1 VKTVSHAGEIVGSA
15 LKEKGMTQQQLAE
28 KIGRDQTLIS
38 RFISGVP
45 IADTTA
51 RAIAE
56 ILDLDAD
63 ELVYQIQRDKLEK
76 QMEKLKTRYEP
87 IIPGSSLKGILRSE
101 SEVAFVG
108 GVSILD
114 IASIPLL
121 NSYNQPSGKA
131 ERYIVPTGI
140 QLDSDRAFALKIS
153 GKNMTDDKIEEGD
166 IIIIDPSAKMRDE
179 DRVLVVRDGQQEL
192 RKFYRDGNTIIL
204 QSPGGSGLP
213 LIFTSRKENVKIV
226 GRIVFCAKHFN

>member
-1 VKTVSHAGEIVGSA
+1 VSQAGEMVKSA
-15 LKEKGMTQQQLAE
+15 LKEKGLTQQELAE

-63 ELVYQIQRDKLEK
+63 ELVHQIQRDKLDK
-76 QMEKLKTRYEP
+76 KVVKLKAQYKPVIDDES
-87 IIPGSSLKGILRSE
+87 ISDLISDNRSA
-101 SEVAFVG
+101 VVG
-108 GVSILD
+108 HVGV
-114 IASIPLL
+114 IADIPLL
-121 NSYNQPSGKA
+121 DSYDQPQEKA
-131 ERYIVPTGI
+131 ERYVIPTGI
-140 QLDSDRAFALKIS
+140 QLDSNKAFALKIN

-166 IIIIDPSAKMRDE
+166 VIIVDPNAKMRDE

-204 QSPGGSGLP
+204 QSLGGTGLP
-213 LIFTSRKENVKIV
+213 LILTSRKENVKIV

>member
-1 VKTVSHAGEIVGSA
+1 MSHAGEMVGSA

-63 ELVYQIQRDKLEK
+63 ELVYQIQRDKLDK
-76 QMEKLKTRYEP
+76 KVEKLKTQYKP
-87 IIPGSSLKGILRSE
+87 
-101 SEVAFVG
+101 V
-108 GVSILD
+108 ILD
-114 IASIPLL
+114 VGAIELLSDGKGVAVGHVGMVANIPML
-121 NSYNQPSGKA
+121 NSYDQPSGKA

-192 RKFYRDGNTIIL
+192 RRFYRDGNTIIL

>member
-1 VKTVSHAGEIVGSA
+1 MSHAGEMVGSA

-63 ELVYQIQRDKLEK
+63 ELVYQIQRDKLDK
-76 QMEKLKTRYEP
+76 KVEKLKTQYKP
-87 IIPGSSLKGILRSE
+87 
-101 SEVAFVG
+101 V
-108 GVSILD
+108 ILD
-114 IASIPLL
+114 VGAIELLSDGKGVAVGHVGMVANIPML

>member
-1 VKTVSHAGEIVGSA
+1 MVGSA

-63 ELVYQIQRDKLEK
+63 ELVYQIQRDKLDK
-76 QMEKLKTRYEP
+76 KVEKLKTQYKP
-87 IIPGSSLKGILRSE
+87 
-101 SEVAFVG
+101 V
-108 GVSILD
+108 ILD
-114 IASIPLL
+114 VGAIELLSDGKGVAVGHVGMVANIPML

>member
-1 VKTVSHAGEIVGSA
+1 MSQAGEMVKSA
-15 LKEKGMTQQQLAE
+15 LKEKGMTQQELAE

-63 ELVYQIQRDKLEK
+63 ELVHQIQRDKLDK
-76 QMEKLKTRYEP
+76 KLDKLKAQYKP
-87 IIPGSSLKGILRSE
+87 IIDDDGVRNLISDSKN
-101 SEVAFVG
+101 FDVG
-108 GVSILD
+108 HVGVIPD
-114 IASIPLL
+114 IPLL
-121 NSYNQPSGKA
+121 RSYDQPQEKA
-131 ERYIVPTGI
+131 ERYVIPTGI
-140 QLDSDRAFALKIS
+140 QLDSGRAFALKIS
-153 GKNMTDDKIEEGD
+153 GKNMTDDKIEEGN

-179 DRVLVVRDGQQEL
+179 DRVLVVRDNQQEL
-192 RKFYRDGNTIIL
+192 RRFYRDGNTIIL
-204 QSPGGSGLP
+204 QSPGGTGLP
-213 LIFTSRKENVKIV
+213 IILTSRKENVKII

>member
-1 VKTVSHAGEIVGSA
+1 MKTVSHAGEMVGSA

-63 ELVYQIQRDKLEK
+63 ELVHQIQRDKLDK
-76 QMEKLKTRYEP
+76 KVEKLKTQYKP
-87 IIPGSSLKGILRSE
+87 
-101 SEVAFVG
+101 V
-108 GVSILD
+108 ILD
-114 IASIPLL
+114 VGAIELLSDGKGVAVGHVGMVANIPML
-121 NSYNQPSGKA
+121 NSYDQPSDKA

-192 RKFYRDGNTIIL
+192 RRFYRDGNTIIL

-213 LIFTSRKENVKIV
+213 LILTSRKENVKIV

>member
-15 LKEKGMTQQQLAE
+15 LKEKEMTQQQLAE

-51 RAIAE
+51 RAIAK

-63 ELVYQIQRDKLEK
+63 ELVYQIQRDKLDK
-76 QMEKLKTRYEP
+76 KMNKLKTQYKPVIGNENVDNMLS
-87 IIPGSSLKGILRSE
+87 GDK
-101 SEVAFVG
+101 
-108 GVSILD
+108 SILVGHVGVIPD
-114 IASIPLL
+114 IPLL
-121 NSYNQPSGKA
+121 NSYDQPSDKA

-140 QLDSDRAFALKIS
+140 QLDSDRAFALKIN

-166 IIIIDPSAKMRDE
+166 IIIVDPSAKMRDE
-179 DRVLVVRDGQQEL
+179 DRVLVVRDDQQEL

-213 LIFTSRKENVKIV
+213 LILTSRKENVKIV
-226 GRIVFCAKHFN
+226 GRIIFCAKHFN

>member
-1 VKTVSHAGEIVGSA
+1 MSHAGEMVGTA

-56 ILDLDAD
+56 VLEIDAG
-63 ELVYQIQRDKLEK
+63 ELVQRIQRDKLEK
-76 QMEKLKTRYEP
+76 KMEKLKTQYKPVIGDENVDN
-87 IIPGSSLKGILRSE
+87 IFSDNKSAVVGHVGVIP
-101 SEVAFVG
+101 
-108 GVSILD
+108 D
-114 IASIPLL
+114 IPLL

-131 ERYIVPTGI
+131 DRYIVPTGI
-140 QLDSDRAFALKIS
+140 KLDSDRAFALKVS
-153 GKNMTDDKIEEGD
+153 DKNMTDDKIEVGD
-166 IIIIDPSAKMRDE
+166 IIIVDPSAKMKDG
-179 DRVLVVRDGQQEL
+179 DIVLVVLSDRQEL
-192 RKFYRDGNTIIL
+192 RRFYRQEGTIIL

-213 LIFTSRKENVKIV
+213 LILTSHRENVKII
-226 GRIVFCAKHFN
+226 GRVVFCAKHFN

>member
-1 VKTVSHAGEIVGSA
+1 MSQAGEMVKSA
-15 LKEKGMTQQQLAE
+15 LKEKGLTQQELAE

-63 ELVYQIQRDKLEK
+63 ELVHQIQRDKLDK
-76 QMEKLKTRYEP
+76 KVVKLKAQYKPVIDDES
-87 IIPGSSLKGILRSE
+87 ISDLISDNRSA
-101 SEVAFVG
+101 VVG
-108 GVSILD
+108 HVGV
-114 IASIPLL
+114 IADIPLL
-121 NSYNQPSGKA
+121 DSYDQPQEKA
-131 ERYIVPTGI
+131 ERYVIPTGI
-140 QLDSDRAFALKIS
+140 QLDSNKAFALKIN

-166 IIIIDPSAKMRDE
+166 VIIVDPNAKMRDE

-204 QSPGGSGLP
+204 QSLGGTGLP
-213 LIFTSRKENVKIV
+213 LILTSRKENVKIV